1 MARITAC
8 STLVYTTGNLHEA
21 IERIAARGFSRV
33 EIAHMG
39 DHSIH
44 YPPGQKPLEV
54 KELLYRYGLR
64 AIAIN
69 YFPTHIVGQRMR
81 NFKFNALNT
90 YKQYAEHMRGFLR
103 QMQQVGVPLVLMI
116 AGPRSEATDRQ
127 QYVTAVAVILTQLA
141 EYARELGIKLAL
153 EIPHCYSI
161 CNTLQRARDIFDR
174 IDSDNI
180 GAVFDSTHQQVIGYT
195 MQEYLNVL
203 GDRICHVHLRDAAG
217 EDTADYHQKL
227 ELTPG
232 KGEVD
237 FRHIAKELDRFG
249 YDGEVTL
256 ELEYQG
262 GWSLESIEAEVD
274 AGIAYLQ
281 KCGWELPDTVSRVN

>member
-44 YPPGQKPLEV
+44 YPPEQKPLEV

-69 YFPTHIVGQRMR
+69 YFPNHIVGQRMR

-116 AGPRSEATDRQ
+116 AGRRSEATDRQ

-141 EYARELGIKLAL
+141 EYARKLGIKLAL

-195 MQEYLNVL
+195 IQEYLDVL